1 MPSERF
7 GYLGGSVALADF
19 DDDGTLDLVIG
30 ATGVNVDGRND
41 CGKVYVIYNA
51 AALPETVSVGTSEC
65 RVTHIVGSGAKTWW
79 GNPIIATD
87 LNGDGIDDIGIR
99 GNSRNLWTETRDTV
113 AFFFGARNPP
123 DTLMIESDTTCF
135 KFVSVFHDEN
145 LGRAMIAADF
155 NADGAIDVA
164 FGADGYDG
172 FRGRVLLVFSEPDTT
187 ASDDPVTPPDIL
199 LYQNQPNPFSAITEL
214 SFTIPV
220 EGETSLTVYD
230 VLGREVTTLLTNQ
243 LPKGRHSVLWDGT
256 DDRGT
261 RVSAGVYFVRLESRA
276 GSGTKKLMILR

>member
-1 MPSERF
+1 
-7 GYLGGSVALADF
+7 
-19 DDDGTLDLVIG
+19 
-30 ATGVNVDGRND
+30 
-41 CGKVYVIYNA
+41 
-51 AALPETVSVGTSEC
+51 
-65 RVTHIVGSGAKTWW
+65 
-79 GNPIIATD
+79 
-87 LNGDGIDDIGIR
+87 
-99 GNSRNLWTETRDTV
+99 
-113 AFFFGARNPP
+113 
-123 DTLMIESDTTCF
+123 
-135 KFVSVFHDEN
+135 
-145 LGRAMIAADF
+145 MIAADF